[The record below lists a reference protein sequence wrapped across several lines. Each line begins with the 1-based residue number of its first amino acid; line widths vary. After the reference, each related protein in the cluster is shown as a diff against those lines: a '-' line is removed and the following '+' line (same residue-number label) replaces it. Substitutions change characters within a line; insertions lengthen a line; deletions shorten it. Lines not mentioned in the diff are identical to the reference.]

1 MIVEETDP
9 EHDTA
14 APSSTAEWNNVLEA
28 YARTLEAQS
37 AYLHAVSSGEPD
49 VQPPAPFAVPTGLPP
64 SPDSLRALIESL
76 HVATLAVL
84 EQHDGL
90 LDRLERPRAGNTIA
104 RRSTSTTV
112 SVLDRAL

>member
-1 MIVEETDP
+1 MIVEEPDR

-14 APSSTAEWNNVLEA
+14 APSSVAEWNNVLEA
-28 YARTLEAQS
+28 YAKTLEAQS
-37 AYLHAVSSGEPD
+37 AYLHAVSSGESD
-49 VQPPAPFAVPTGLPP
+49 AQPPAPFAVPTGLPP

-76 HVATLAVL
+76 HSATLTVL
-84 EQHDGL
+84 AQHADL
-90 LDRLERPRAGNTIA
+90 PDRLERPRGGNAIA